1 MNELDLVVAVFISTG
16 AGYLVGKHY
25 ERKRARQA
33 FANFRGQVMHSTM
46 LVQDAIM
53 SVVKAKLPDMDPQ
66 ALAMEMAAECA
77 KRGLQV
83 MVEDMQTGKVVD
95 PNDNKAQ

>member
-1 MNELDLVVAVFISTG
+1 MNELDLVVAVFVSSG

-25 ERKRARQA
+25 ERKRARRA
-33 FANFRGQVMHSTM
+33 FANFGSQVMHSTA
-46 LVQDAIM
+46 LVQGAIM
-53 SVVKAKLPDMDPQ
+53 SVVRAKLPDMDPQ

-83 MVEDMQTGKVVD
+83 QVADMQTGKVVD
-95 PNDNKAQ
+95 FNDNKA